1 MHLVKQSRLSA
12 LPGNRI
18 SSPDRADDRSFFL
31 TVYFFPL
38 AFTDQ
43 HFRGL
48 FYCRQFRRD
57 AEPKRRSHLWKRR
70 KKGAKTVK
78 QNRNLDTLVP
88 ILRPAGGKGGLKQS
102 RKSTVSLA
110 NPEILCLK
118 EG

>member
-78 QNRNLDTLVP
+78 PNRNLGTLVP
-88 ILRPAGGKGGLKQS
+88 ILRPEAK
-102 RKSTVSLA
+102 VA
-110 NPEILCLK
+110 
-118 EG
+118 